1 MIDLFPE
8 GFEEVSLSGGVE
20 LAAYT
25 DADGATRL
33 WRAFGEFSSSDDVE
47 DDWAD
52 RWRRFHRAVR
62 VGRLWI
68 GPPWE
73 APPADAL
80 DVVID
85 PGQAFGTGAHETTRL
100 CLELL
105 DEIERDSLLDVGC
118 GSGVL
123 AIAAAKLGFDPVE
136 ALDHDEAAVEATRRN
151 AERNGVRVG
160 VHLAD
165 ALRDVLP
172 TTGVAV
178 ANLSAAALE
187 RLAPLMRANIL
198 VASGYLVGQT
208 PDLRG
213 FRVVRCASEAG
224 WAADLAVRER

>member
-8 GFEEVSLSGGVE
+8 GFEEVSRRGGVE

-25 DADGATRL
+25 GADGATRL

-47 DDWAD
+47 DDWAE
-52 RWRRFHRAVR
+52 RWRRFHRPVR
-62 VGRLWI
+62 VGGLWI

-73 APPADAL
+73 TPPADAVG
-80 DVVID
+80 VVID

-105 DEIERDSLLDVGC
+105 EDVERDSLLDVGC

-123 AIAAAKLGFDPVE
+123 AIAAVKLGFGPVE

-151 AERNGVRVG
+151 AERNGVAVG
-160 VHLAD
+160 VRLAD
-165 ALRDVLP
+165 ALSDALP
-172 TTGVAV
+172 ATAVAV
-178 ANLSAAALE
+178 ANLSAAAVEQLP
-187 RLAPLMRANIL
+187 PLLRADIL

-208 PDLRG
+208 PELRG
-213 FRVVRCASEAG
+213 FRVVRRASKAG